1 MSERKKSNNKMIK
14 RILSGVMAFA
24 IALSMCM
31 VAMPT
36 RVLADEPVKGGF
48 WVNDGKLINTT
59 PSDPTKNVIY
69 AQGVDVIDP
78 TTIMEYSNNTLKIK
92 KGITIDASIDGLWI
106 AKPNQTIE
114 LSENN
119 TFYLVNIENTAN
131 CVTIKMTQGSSVE
144 IKSVTY
150 YDPSP
155 STPMSLQEA
164 VTAKHIKVENGK
176 IEDTKIV
183 YDGDTPTPDP
193 DPTPSDIKVDD
204 EVSEKGKTPA
214 EAPTYKVTKK
224 DGNTGEITYE
234 KPATD
239 AANVKETEEIPSE
252 VVLGDGNTYKVTKVA
267 KRAFADAPGKEK
279 IKEIKVGENVDEIG
293 EEACKGLPSLEKVNL
308 GKNVKKID
316 KGAFANCGKLKKAD
330 LPADLEEVGESAF
343 ERTNLPSAKFGKKVK
358 KVGRKAYYKC
368 KKFKKLTVKSKKLT
382 KKSRVAKNAF
392 AGTNKKFKVK
402 VKISNAKTK
411 AATINV
417 FKQKKIGYKPT
428 WTVN

>member
-36 RVLADEPVKGGF
+36 RVLAS
-48 WVNDGKLINTT
+48 DGYNFYIHANGNIDDTVDDNAIFQIWGLST
-59 PSDPTKNVIY
+59 SDPTSVMSYSDKTLTFKGNVKIGHDLY
-69 AQGVDVIDP
+69 VCKDGQ
-78 TTIMEYSNNTLKIK
+78 TIVVNGTNDINTLMLQSGASSVTVKMAENSN
-92 KGITIDASIDGLWI
+92 ITISTFLQF
-106 AKPNQTIE
+106 KS
-114 LSENN
+114 SED
-119 TFYLVNIENTAN
+119 E
-131 CVTIKMTQGSSVE
+131 
-144 IKSVTY
+144 KSY
-150 YDPSP
+150 
-155 STPMSLQEA
+155 SLQEA
-164 VTAKHIKVENGK
+164 KDAGLLNVINGK
-176 IEDTKIV
+176 IDGNKIV
-183 YDGDTPTPDP
+183 YGEDTPTDV
-193 DPTPSDIKVDD
+193 KVDD
-204 EVSEKGKTPA
+204 EVSEKGKTTA

-252 VVLGDGNTYKVTKVA
+252 VVLPDGNTYKVTKVA

-358 KVGRKAYYKC
+358 KVGQKAYYKC

-402 VKISNAKTK
+402 VKISNSKTK

>member
-1 MSERKKSNNKMIK
+1 MAADSTLTIEEFVSGSNTMSPEE
-14 RILSGVMAFA
+14 AY
-24 IALSMCM
+24 
-31 VAMPT
+31 
-36 RVLADEPVKGGF
+36 KGGF
-48 WVNDGKLINTT
+48 L
-59 PSDPTKNVIY
+59 
-69 AQGVDVIDP
+69 
-78 TTIMEYSNNTLKIK
+78 
-92 KGITIDASIDGLWI
+92 
-106 AKPNQTIE
+106 
-114 LSENN
+114 
-119 TFYLVNIENTAN
+119 
-131 CVTIKMTQGSSVE
+131 
-144 IKSVTY
+144 
-150 YDPSP
+150 
-155 STPMSLQEA
+155 
-164 VTAKHIKVENGK
+164 KVENGQ
-176 IEDTKIV
+176 IEGKYKIV
-183 YDGDTPTPDP
+183 YKKDESGDTPDP
-193 DPTPSDIKVDD
+193 DTPTDVKVDD
-204 EVSEKGKTPA
+204 EVSEKGKTTA

-252 VVLGDGNTYKVTKVA
+252 VVLPDGNTYKVTKVA

>member
-1 MSERKKSNNKMIK
+1 MSERKKSNNKIIK

-36 RVLADEPVKGGF
+36 RVLAAVPYDFWVVDGAIVSAWQDNEQMDGTRSDTTPLTSLDYANSTLIFKSAVNLERLGIIQNGQSISVNGESTISDLSLSLQDVTITVKMSADSTLTINKFSRYDGTETKEMPLEEAQKGGYL
-48 WVNDGKLINTT
+48 KL
-59 PSDPTKNVIY
+59 
-69 AQGVDVIDP
+69 
-78 TTIMEYSNNTLKIK
+78 
-92 KGITIDASIDGLWI
+92 
-106 AKPNQTIE
+106 
-114 LSENN
+114 
-119 TFYLVNIENTAN
+119 
-131 CVTIKMTQGSSVE
+131 
-144 IKSVTY
+144 
-150 YDPSP
+150 
-155 STPMSLQEA
+155 
-164 VTAKHIKVENGK
+164 ENGK
-176 IEDTKIV
+176 IEGNKIV
-183 YDGDTPTPDP
+183 YKKDESGDTPTDV
-193 DPTPSDIKVDD
+193 KVDE
-204 EVSEKGKTPA
+204 EVQEKGKTAA

-293 EEACKGLPSLEKVNL
+293 EEACKGLPSLEKVTL
-308 GKNVKKID
+308 GKKVKKID

-402 VKISNAKTK
+402 VKISDAKTK

-428 WTVN
+428 WSVN

>member
-36 RVLADEPVKGGF
+36 RVLASDPNGWF
-48 WVNDGKLINTT
+48 WVADGKIVDNLGGATEYMDGQIEDTT
-59 PSDPTKNVIY
+59 
-69 AQGVDVIDP
+69 IDP
-78 TTIMEYSNNTLKIK
+78 TTVLDYSDKTLIFKSAVTLKHLGVMVKDQSISVNGK
-92 KGITIDASIDGLWI
+92 STLGELTLYTENITVKMAADSTL
-106 AKPNQTIE
+106 TIE
-114 LSENN
+114 EFVS
-119 TFYLVNIENTAN
+119 
-131 CVTIKMTQGSSVE
+131 GS
-144 IKSVTY
+144 KT
-150 YDPSP
+150 
-155 STPMSLQEA
+155 MSLEEA
-164 VTAKHIKVENGK
+164 QKGGYLKLENGK
-176 IEDTKIV
+176 IDGNKIV
-183 YDGDTPTPDP
+183 YGEDTP
-193 DPTPSDIKVDD
+193 SEVKVDE
-204 EVSEKGKTPA
+204 EVTEKGKTAA

-252 VVLGDGNTYKVTKVA
+252 VVLPDGNTYKVTKVA

-358 KVGRKAYYKC
+358 KVGQKAYYKC

>member
-36 RVLADEPVKGGF
+36 RVLAEARNDFWIIDGAIKTSAAPGDEIQMWGENLSVA
-48 WVNDGKLINTT
+48 
-59 PSDPTKNVIY
+59 PTSVL
-69 AQGVDVIDP
+69 
-78 TTIMEYSNNTLKIK
+78 EYSSNTLTFKSAVSLEVL
-92 KGITIDASIDGLWI
+92 GIGQNGQSISINGESTFAALYLSLKTIPNISVKMSADSTLTINKFLRFDG
-106 AKPNQTIE
+106 AETKE
-114 LSENN
+114 
-119 TFYLVNIENTAN
+119 
-131 CVTIKMTQGSSVE
+131 
-144 IKSVTY
+144 
-150 YDPSP
+150 
-155 STPMSLQEA
+155 MSLEEA
-164 VTAKHIKVENGK
+164 QKGDYLKLENGK
-176 IEDTKIV
+176 IDGNKIV
-183 YDGDTPTPDP
+183 YSEDTP
-193 DPTPSDIKVDD
+193 SEVKVDD
-204 EVSEKGKTPA
+204 EVSEKGKTTA

-252 VVLGDGNTYKVTKVA
+252 VVLPDGNTYKVTKVA

-343 ERTNLPSAKFGKKVK
+343 EKTNLPSAKFGKNVK
-358 KVGRKAYYKC
+358 KVGKKAYYKC

-402 VKISNAKTK
+402 VKISNSKTK